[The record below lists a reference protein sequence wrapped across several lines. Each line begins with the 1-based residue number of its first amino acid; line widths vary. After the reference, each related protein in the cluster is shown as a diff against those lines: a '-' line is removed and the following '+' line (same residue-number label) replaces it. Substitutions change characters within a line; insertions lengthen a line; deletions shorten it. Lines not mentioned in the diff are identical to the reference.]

1 LLGVFSILFDLFL
14 EKSFLKVAWLGK
26 AHPSHMLTSL
36 NGKKYMKNVKYRIML
51 PLRIEASNETIQR
64 KHSTLYLFVL
74 QLQLLK
80 QIL

>member
-1 LLGVFSILFDLFL
+1 
-14 EKSFLKVAWLGK
+14 
-26 AHPSHMLTSL
+26 MLTSL
-36 NGKKYMKNVKYRIML
+36 NGKNIYIYKVKYRITL